1 MLCWLSFPFIEI
13 ANMLKT
19 FFMQQNLLNLICKN
33 ENYVSN
39 NCNTHIKLNV
49 IKISWFHYGTS
60 IQIPLILV
68 SEILTLLKNTNW
80 DEKQI
85 PQLQPSMN
93 NEDDEEQSTTI
104 YTCSIFVIG
113 ST

>member
-1 MLCWLSFPFIEI
+1 MNNYVDMLRWLSFPFIEI

-33 ENYVSN
+33 ENYESN
-39 NCNTHIKLNV
+39 NCNTRI
-49 IKISWFHYGTS
+49 
-60 IQIPLILV
+60 IPLILV

>member
-33 ENYVSN
+33 ENYESN
-39 NCNTHIKLNV
+39 NR
-49 IKISWFHYGTS
+49 TS